1 MKKAIFALGCF
12 WKPEENFSKLN
23 GIINTE
29 VGYCGGNVD
38 KTTYEDVCS
47 GETNH
52 AEVVKIEFDEKKIS
66 YEKLVEKF
74 FEMHDPTT
82 LNMQGPD
89 VGTQYRSEIFFLDE
103 KQKKIAEM
111 VKEKFNKLLN
121 NKVETNINPLTT
133 YVVAEEYH
141 QKYIQK
147 KNR

>member
-12 WKPEENFSKLN
+12 WKPEENFSKLY

-29 VGYCGGNVD
+29 VGYCGGNAD

-74 FEMHDPTT
+74 SSGF
-82 LNMQGPD
+82 
-89 VGTQYRSEIFFLDE
+89 
-103 KQKKIAEM
+103 QKHPNAKIA
-111 VKEKFNKLLN
+111 FF
-121 NKVETNINPLTT
+121 IIF
-133 YVVAEEYH
+133 Y
-141 QKYIQK
+141 
-147 KNR
+147 